1 MAFAL
6 PVPWCSKSQSLQGF
20 CYSVYQLLANVTAN
34 VQVGRKRTDS

>member
-6 PVPWCSKSQSLQGF
+6 PVPLRSKRLSLQGF
-20 CYSVYQLLANVTAN
+20 CYSVYQLLTNVVAN